1 MKKIDINNPIIL
13 KNKIELPTNIFEGS
27 TIYEY
32 GVEVKFKCPIC
43 QTNNN
48 VIIDDNT
55 GNLLEDL
62 YIRKK
67 LITKKEILKNNI
79 AKESPRIYRHL
90 GELMIFQNLSALY
103 LFSKCNNCDAK
114 FMTSFS
120 FGESQPSRNVC
131 YISGVWLIDEINT
144 V

>member
-13 KNKIELPTNIFEGS
+13 KNKIALSTNIFEGS

-79 AKESPRIYRHL
+79 AKESPHI
-90 GELMIFQNLSALY
+90 
-103 LFSKCNNCDAK
+103 
-114 FMTSFS
+114 
-120 FGESQPSRNVC
+120 
-131 YISGVWLIDEINT
+131 
-144 V
+144 